1 MPIQGILT
9 RLCVREFYNGG
20 TPRGHPTFKG
30 LIARHP
36 GVTGVSSA
44 YSVPL
49 RFKAFGFA
57 FAITGD
63 HARSS
68 CSNRNTPQRQPRDLL
83 RDPSAEQTLRHPIKI
98 HHHCLLIFHRQNLQ
112 LLRPVTHHLRVPV
125 APALSAHL
133 RRLAASAV
141 GVLVLTPRSPS
152 CFLQQL

>member
-1 MPIQGILT
+1 MFSGFSPRLSASAVSFVFPIT
-9 RLCVREFYNGG
+9 RDHV
-20 TPRGHPTFKG
+20 
-30 LIARHP
+30 
-36 GVTGVSSA
+36 
-44 YSVPL
+44 
-49 RFKAFGFA
+49 
-57 FAITGD
+57 AIPGD